1 MKKKYIYIGIGLMIT
16 LMVGYLVIWG
26 INVRSYAPYIREED
40 VVYSS
45 ANGYLMETEG
55 NILYTSRSRAFL
67 VLLEIWWG
75 RPGMTRLV
83 CLSGR
88 LFLVTALMSEAYF

>member
-45 ANGYLMETEG
+45 ANG
-55 NILYTSRSRAFL
+55 
-67 VLLEIWWG
+67 
-75 RPGMTRLV
+75 
-83 CLSGR
+83 
-88 LFLVTALMSEAYF
+88 